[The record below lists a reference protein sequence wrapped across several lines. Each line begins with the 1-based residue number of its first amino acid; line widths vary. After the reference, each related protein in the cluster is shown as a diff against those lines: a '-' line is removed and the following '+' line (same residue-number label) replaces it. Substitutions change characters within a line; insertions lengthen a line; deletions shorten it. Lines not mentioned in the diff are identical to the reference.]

1 MKTFVTIPAEVT
13 LFKNVN
19 IFDGKSEKLL
29 EDYDVLVVKN
39 LIKKIDKNIGL
50 ADTYEIDVKTG
61 GFKEVPSSEPVPQ
74 GYATGFVTVYEP
86 ETMVKKTVK
95 VNVIDG
101 KGRILMPG
109 LIDAHA
115 HTMQSDVPLGVL
127 LTADLG
133 YITLVHGQAATQ
145 QLMRGFTAVR
155 DVGGPS
161 FGLKRAIDEGIV
173 PGPRI
178 WPSGAVITQTSGH
191 GDFRSPVHDLPKGVG
206 GTPHFSERFG
216 FAAIA
221 DGRAEVLRAVR
232 EQLMKGASQ
241 IKVMAGGGVASN
253 YDPLDVVQYSEDEMR
268 AAVEA
273 AATWNTYVAVHTY
286 TPTAIQ
292 QAIRTGV
299 KCIEHA
305 QLVDEETVK
314 MAAKAGV
321 WLSLQPFLD
330 DEDAIAFPEGSQN
343 RTKALQIFSGTD
355 NAYRFAKKHGGK
367 IAWGSDTLFDP
378 ELAKKQGKQ
387 LAKMTRWFTPFEIL
401 KMATHDNA
409 ELLAM
414 SGPRSPYP
422 GLLGVVKEGALAD
435 LILVDGNPLQNID
448 LVADPD
454 KNYLVI
460 MKDGV
465 IYKNVLD

>member
-1 MKTFVTIPAEVT
+1 MNTIATIPSEVT

-19 IFDGKSEKLL
+19 VFDGKSEKLL
-29 EDYDVLVVKN
+29 EGYDVLVVKN
-39 LIKKIDKNIGL
+39 LIMKIDSNIRI

-61 GFKEVPSSEPVPQ
+61 GFKEVPSSEAEHH
-74 GYATGFVTVYEP
+74 GYATGLVTVYEP
-86 ETMVKKTVK
+86 ETMVRKQVK

-101 KGRILMPG
+101 TEQTLMPG

-115 HTMQSDVPLGVL
+115 HTMMSDIPLGTL
-127 LTADLG
+127 LTADLN

-155 DVGGPS
+155 DVGGPA
-161 FGLKRAIDEGIV
+161 FGLKRAIDEGVI

-178 WPSGAVITQTSGH
+178 WPSGATITQTSGH
-191 GDFRSPVHDLPKGVG
+191 GDFRSPVHDLPRGVSG
-206 GTPHFSERFG
+206 EHHFSERFG
-216 FAAIA
+216 FSAIA

-273 AATWNTYVAVHTY
+273 AAAWNTYVAVHTY
-286 TPTAIQ
+286 TPAAIQ
-292 QAIRTGV
+292 QAIRAGV

-305 QLVDEETVK
+305 QLVDEESVE
-314 MAAKAGV
+314 MAVKAGV

-343 RTKALQIFSGTD
+343 RQKMIQMTSGTD
-355 NAYRFAKKHGGK
+355 NAYNFARKYGAR
-367 IAWGSDTLFDP
+367 IAWGTDTLFDT

-387 LAKMTRWFTPFEIL
+387 LAKMTRWFTPFEVL
-401 KMATHDNA
+401 KMVTHDNA

-414 SGPRSPYP
+414 SGPRNPYP
-422 GLLGVVKEGALAD
+422 GRLGVVEEGALAD
-435 LILVDGNPLQNID
+435 LILVDGNPLQNIQ
-448 LVADPD
+448 LIADPD
-454 KNYLVI
+454 QNFKVI
-460 MKDGV
+460 MKDGR
-465 IYKNVLD
+465 IYKKVLD